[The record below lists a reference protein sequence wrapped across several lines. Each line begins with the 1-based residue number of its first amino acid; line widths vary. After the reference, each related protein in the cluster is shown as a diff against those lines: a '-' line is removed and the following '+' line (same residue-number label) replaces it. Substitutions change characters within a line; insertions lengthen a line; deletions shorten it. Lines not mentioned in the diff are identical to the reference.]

1 MRLSGWHLLSSQA
14 ASRRIFNDK
23 SISFITLL
31 VSCDARAAK
40 YRDAP
45 RVAVAVFMMA
55 GGLGSNDRAKTR
67 SGAGLDCGVRR
78 RVAQNYKQ
86 K

>member
-1 MRLSGWHLLSSQA
+1 MPVQQNTATR
-14 ASRRIFNDK
+14 
-23 SISFITLL
+23 
-31 VSCDARAAK
+31 
-40 YRDAP
+40 P

-67 SGAGLDCGVRR
+67 SRVGFNCGVRR

>member
-1 MRLSGWHLLSSQA
+1 MPVQQNTATR
-14 ASRRIFNDK
+14 
-23 SISFITLL
+23 
-31 VSCDARAAK
+31 
-40 YRDAP
+40 P

-67 SGAGLDCGVRR
+67 SGAALNCGVRR